1 MINEEKIDQMLKQA
15 LSPVTPDK
23 EINQKLKQELE
34 GRKMKKFKVKKTV
47 LLVAACCMLLGTV
60 GLASS
65 GIISYTSAWSWS
77 SGEKDFTKLGEL
89 EAEVGFSV
97 KAIEQFQN
105 GYQFSDMTITNNTG
119 YDENGNAMTHYKDIA
134 FTYKK
139 DGEDTLSIHVEREEN
154 AQSYEERE
162 PDLTKSIED
171 IEVTYKTDTYKWVP
185 AGYEPTEEDKIN
197 MERDDYFISEGG
209 EDPISEGFVSHVTW
223 VQDGIY
229 YSIMNAHGKTEPEVL
244 FQMAEELILSE

>member
-119 YDENGNAMTHYKDIA
+119 YDENGNAMTHYKGMD

-139 DGEDTLSIHVEREEN
+139 DGEDSLSLNTEQEINMQADTE
-154 AQSYEERE
+154 QK
-162 PDLTKSIED
+162 PDEVKIIEG
-171 IEVTYKTDTYKWVP
+171 IEVEYYLSTYKWVTVD
-185 AGYEPTEEDKIN
+185 YELTEEDKKN
-197 MERDDYFISEGG
+197 MEKDNYFISDGASE
-209 EDPISEGFVSHVTW
+209 ISENLVSGVSW

-229 YSIMNAHGKTEPEVL
+229 YHIGNVYGKTEPEVL

>member
-1 MINEEKIDQMLKQA
+1 MINEKKIDQMLKQA

-119 YDENGNAMTHYKDIA
+119 YDENGNAMTHYKGMD

-139 DGEDTLSIHVEREEN
+139 DGEDSLSLNTEQEINMQADTE
-154 AQSYEERE
+154 QK
-162 PDLTKSIED
+162 PDEVKIIEG
-171 IEVTYKTDTYKWVP
+171 IEVEYYLSTYKWVP
-185 AGYEPTEEDKIN
+185 VDYELTEEDKKN
-197 MERDDYFISEGG
+197 MEKDNYFISDGASE
-209 EDPISEGFVSHVTW
+209 ISENLVSGVSW

-229 YSIMNAHGKTEPEVL
+229 YHIGNIYGKTEPEIL

>member
-1 MINEEKIDQMLKQA
+1 MINKEKIDQMLKQA

-119 YDENGNAMTHYKDIA
+119 YDENGNAMTHYKGMD

-139 DGEDTLSIHVEREEN
+139 DGEDSLSLNTEQEINMQADTE
-154 AQSYEERE
+154 QK
-162 PDLTKSIED
+162 PDEVKIIEG
-171 IEVTYKTDTYKWVP
+171 IEVEYYLSTYKWVTVD
-185 AGYEPTEEDKIN
+185 YELTEEDKKN
-197 MERDDYFISEGG
+197 MEKDNYFISDGASE
-209 EDPISEGFVSHVTW
+209 ISENLVSGVSW

-229 YSIMNAHGKTEPEVL
+229 YHIGNVHGKTEPEVL

>member
-1 MINEEKIDQMLKQA
+1 MINEKKIDQMLKQA

-119 YDENGNAMTHYKDIA
+119 YDENGNAMTHYKGMD

-139 DGEDTLSIHVEREEN
+139 DGEDSLSLNTEQEINMQADTE
-154 AQSYEERE
+154 QK
-162 PDLTKSIED
+162 PDEVKIIEG
-171 IEVTYKTDTYKWVP
+171 IEVEYYLSTYKWVP
-185 AGYEPTEEDKIN
+185 VDYELTEEDKKN
-197 MERDDYFISEGG
+197 MEKDNYFISDGASE
-209 EDPISEGFVSHVTW
+209 ISENLVSGVSW

-229 YSIMNAHGKTEPEVL
+229 YHIGNVHGKTEPEVL

>member
-1 MINEEKIDQMLKQA
+1 MINKEKIDQMLKQA

-119 YDENGNAMTHYKDIA
+119 YDENGNAMTHYKGMD

-139 DGEDTLSIHVEREEN
+139 DGEDSLSLNTEQEINMQADTE
-154 AQSYEERE
+154 QK
-162 PDLTKSIED
+162 PDEVKIIEG
-171 IEVTYKTDTYKWVP
+171 IEVEYYLSTYKWVP
-185 AGYEPTEEDKIN
+185 VDYELTEEDKKN
-197 MERDDYFISEGG
+197 MEKDNYFISDGASE
-209 EDPISEGFVSHVTW
+209 ISENLVSGVSW

-229 YSIMNAHGKTEPEVL
+229 YHIGNVHGKTEPEVL

>member
-119 YDENGNAMTHYKDIA
+119 YDENGNAMTHYKGMD

-139 DGEDTLSIHVEREEN
+139 DGEDSLSLNTEQEINMQADTE
-154 AQSYEERE
+154 QK
-162 PDLTKSIED
+162 PDEVKIIEG
-171 IEVTYKTDTYKWVP
+171 IEVEYYLSTYKWVP
-185 AGYEPTEEDKIN
+185 VDYELTEEDKKN
-197 MERDDYFISEGG
+197 MEKDNYFISDGASE
-209 EDPISEGFVSHVTW
+209 ISENLVSGVSW

-229 YSIMNAHGKTEPEVL
+229 YHIGNVHGKTEPEVL

>member
-1 MINEEKIDQMLKQA
+1 MINEKKIDQMLKQA

-97 KAIEQFQN
+97 RAIEQFQN

-119 YDENGNAMTHYKDIA
+119 YDENGNAMTHYKGMD

-139 DGEDTLSIHVEREEN
+139 DGEDSLSLNTEQEINMQADTE
-154 AQSYEERE
+154 QK
-162 PDLTKSIED
+162 PDEVKIIEG
-171 IEVTYKTDTYKWVP
+171 IEVEYYLSTYKWVP
-185 AGYEPTEEDKIN
+185 VDYELTEEDKKN
-197 MERDDYFISEGG
+197 MEKDNYFISDGASE
-209 EDPISEGFVSHVTW
+209 ISENLVSGVSW

-229 YSIMNAHGKTEPEVL
+229 YHIGNIYGKTEPEIL

>member
-77 SGEKDFTKLGEL
+77 SAEKDFTKLGEL

-119 YDENGNAMTHYKDIA
+119 YDENGNAMTHYKGMD

-139 DGEDTLSIHVEREEN
+139 DGEDSLSLNTEQEINMQADTE
-154 AQSYEERE
+154 QK
-162 PDLTKSIED
+162 PDEVKIIEG
-171 IEVTYKTDTYKWVP
+171 IEVEYYLSTYKWVP
-185 AGYEPTEEDKIN
+185 VDYELTEEDKKN
-197 MERDDYFISEGG
+197 MEKDNYFISDGASE
-209 EDPISEGFVSHVTW
+209 ISENLVSGVSW

-229 YSIMNAHGKTEPEVL
+229 YHIGNVHGKTEPEVL

>member
-1 MINEEKIDQMLKQA
+1 
-15 LSPVTPDK
+15 
-23 EINQKLKQELE
+23 
-34 GRKMKKFKVKKTV
+34 MKKFKVKKTV

-119 YDENGNAMTHYKDIA
+119 YDENGNAMTHYKGMD

-139 DGEDTLSIHVEREEN
+139 DGEDSLSLNTEQEINMQADTE
-154 AQSYEERE
+154 QK
-162 PDLTKSIED
+162 PDEVKIIEG
-171 IEVTYKTDTYKWVP
+171 IEVEYYLSTYKWVTVD
-185 AGYEPTEEDKIN
+185 YELTEEDKKN
-197 MERDDYFISEGG
+197 MEKDNYFISDGASE
-209 EDPISEGFVSHVTW
+209 ISENLVSGVSW

-229 YSIMNAHGKTEPEVL
+229 YHIGNVHGKTEPEVL